1 MTPDVPGSRGIARDD
16 TVALVVTPVLYRAN
30 GCCPSAER
38 LRRIASRLTREEAP
52 SHVAIRRGTR
62 GRRHRRFRGRLLE
75 AIGIPERHGTLGLP
89 DAAHSGIFQR
99 RHCPWS
105 LGASLGRIR
114 CGPLPA
120 VRSAPARLALS
131 LAWRASRRRFHRHPG
146 HRRRND
152 SRLWRVMASAAR
164 PIRPARHRARGGG
177 SALDRFR
184 RSIPEE

>member
-1 MTPDVPGSRGIARDD
+1 IFYTGRNEGIHVRPNPAPLRCLQIAVFMFTIAMTHGAEAASPPPAPAANPPDANLLRAECEYGIAL
-16 TVALVVTPVLYRAN
+16 ALA
-30 GCCPSAER
+30 GADASAESAFVSLLSHAPGDAR
-38 LRRIASRLTREEAP
+38 ALNNLGNTHLLRGA

-89 DAAHSGIFQR
+89 DAAHSAIFQR

-131 LAWRASRRRFHRHPG
+131 LAWR
-146 HRRRND
+146 
-152 SRLWRVMASAAR
+152 
-164 PIRPARHRARGGG
+164 
-177 SALDRFR
+177 
-184 RSIPEE
+184 